1 LDISQMNKKQ
11 ILIIQQYFYPDIS
24 AVSQLLVDL
33 LSPLSDEYEV
43 TVLCSSVYNSVEKYE
58 ELPESIN
65 GVKILR
71 IRGIK
76 AGKKSF
82 FHRHR
87 RIFDLLPGGFLP
99 RSDASGIFPGRFH
112 DDSPLIGFFAALGNI
127 PHRRPLIQYVEDLY
141 PELLFDMGYI
151 SSPWIIRRLAKLS
164 RFGYRQA
171 DRVITLGHYMTRK
184 IRWNYKIPDSKFVE
198 IPNWS
203 SDVEYRLPGS
213 NTGLNLLYSGNAG
226 LAHDFS
232 MLKMLFHRMLEH
244 PEMRFSFVGGGNQ
257 VRVIREYA
265 NVLEPSRAEF
275 SAYVEK
281 SAHSSVLASGDI
293 LLLSQRDETV
303 GDILPSKLYSYLA
316 AGRPMLFLGPRKSEI
331 GELLLN
337 EKIGVI
343 LEVPGDLPEVF
354 DFILQIS
361 RNRQYYVELCA
372 TIRRLFD
379 DRYSQQRAVAQFRDL
394 LEEVLV
400 F

>member
-1 LDISQMNKKQ
+1 LNMAKRKK

-82 FHRHR
+82 FHRIAEYSTFYLGAFFHVLTHR
-87 RIFDLLPGGFLP
+87 EYSLVVSMTTP
-99 RSDASGIFPGRFH
+99 
-112 DDSPLIGFFAALGNI
+112 PLIGFFAALGNI

-203 SDVEYRLPGS
+203 SDVKYRLPGS

-379 DRYSQQRAVAQFRDL
+379 DRYSQPRAVAQFRDL

>member
-1 LDISQMNKKQ
+1 
-11 ILIIQQYFYPDIS
+11 
-24 AVSQLLVDL
+24 
-33 LSPLSDEYEV
+33 
-43 TVLCSSVYNSVEKYE
+43 
-58 ELPESIN
+58 
-65 GVKILR
+65 
-71 IRGIK
+71 
-76 AGKKSF
+76 
-82 FHRHR
+82 
-87 RIFDLLPGGFLP
+87 
-99 RSDASGIFPGRFH
+99 
-112 DDSPLIGFFAALGNI
+112 
-127 PHRRPLIQYVEDLY
+127 
-141 PELLFDMGYI
+141 
-151 SSPWIIRRLAKLS
+151 
-164 RFGYRQA
+164 
-171 DRVITLGHYMTRK
+171 
-184 IRWNYKIPDSKFVE
+184 
-198 IPNWS
+198 
-203 SDVEYRLPGS
+203 
-213 NTGLNLLYSGNAG
+213 
-226 LAHDFS
+226 
-232 MLKMLFHRMLEH
+232 
-244 PEMRFSFVGGGNQ
+244 
-257 VRVIREYA
+257 
-265 NVLEPSRAEF
+265 
-275 SAYVEK
+275 VEK